1 MEREPLP
8 PSRGAFLVLIAL
20 RGGPKHGY
28 EIASHLEERSGGVF
42 TLSFGALYPILHRLE
57 KDGLVSGTWQ
67 EVGPAKRKKV
77 YALTRQGEA
86 ALGAERARYLAF
98 AGALS
103 KLLGET

>member
-1 MEREPLP
+1 MQEPQSP
-8 PSRGAFLVLIAL
+8 RGAFLVLLAL

-28 EIASHLEERSGGVF
+28 EIAAHLKERSGGVF
-42 TLSFGALYPILHRLE
+42 GLSFGALYPILHRLE
-57 KDGLVSGTWQ
+57 KEGLVSGSWQ

-86 ALGAERARYLAF
+86 ALGAEKARYLAF

-103 KLLGET
+103 KLLEA

>member
-1 MEREPLP
+1 MPESQSP
-8 PSRGAFLVLIAL
+8 RGAFLVLVAL

-28 EIASHLEERSGGVF
+28 EIAAHLRERSGGVF

-57 KDGLVSGTWQ
+57 KDGLVKGNWQ

-77 YALTRQGEA
+77 YALTRRGEV
-86 ALGAERARYLAF
+86 ALGAERARFLAS

-103 KLLGET
+103 KLLGEA

>member
-1 MEREPLP
+1 MPESQSP
-8 PSRGAFLVLIAL
+8 RGAFLVLLAL

-28 EIASHLEERSGGVF
+28 EIAAHLRERSGGIF

-57 KDGLVSGTWQ
+57 KDGLVSGSWQ
-67 EVGPAKRKKV
+67 DVGPAKRKKV

-86 ALGAERARYLAF
+86 ALGAEKARYLAF

-103 KLLGET
+103 KLLGEA

>member
-1 MEREPLP
+1 MQETQAP
-8 PSRGAFLVLIAL
+8 RGAFLVLVAL

-28 EIASHLEERSGGVF
+28 EIAAHLREASGGVL

-57 KDGLVSGTWQ
+57 RDGLVSGSWQ

-77 YALTRQGEA
+77 YALTSQGEA

-103 KLLGET
+103 KLLGEA

>member
-1 MEREPLP
+1 MLETQPT
-8 PSRGAFLVLIAL
+8 RGAFLVLIAL

-28 EIASHLEERSGGVF
+28 EIAAHLRDRSDGVF

-57 KDGLVSGTWQ
+57 KEGLVSASWH

-77 YALTRQGEA
+77 YALTDAGEA
-86 ALGAERARYLAF
+86 ALGAARERYLAL

-103 KLLGET
+103 KLLGEA

>member
-1 MEREPLP
+1 MPESQP
-8 PSRGAFLVLIAL
+8 PRGAFLVLLAL

-28 EIASHLEERSGGVF
+28 EIAAHLRERSGGIF

-57 KDGLVSGTWQ
+57 RDGLTSGSWQ
-67 EVGPAKRKKV
+67 DVGPTKRKKV

-86 ALGAERARYLAF
+86 ALGAEKARYLAF

-103 KLLGET
+103 KLLGEA

>member
-1 MEREPLP
+1 MIEAQSP
-8 PSRGAFLVLIAL
+8 RGAFLALIAL

-28 EIASHLEERSGGVF
+28 EIAAHLRERSGGVF
-42 TLSFGALYPILHRLE
+42 SLSFGALYPILHRLE

>member
-1 MEREPLP
+1 MAENQP
-8 PSRGAFLVLIAL
+8 PRGAFLVLLAL

-28 EIASHLEERSGGVF
+28 EIAAHLRERSGGVF

-57 KDGLVSGTWQ
+57 KDGLLAGSWQ
-67 EVGPAKRKKV
+67 DVGPAKRKKV

-86 ALGAERARYLAF
+86 ALGAERARYLAL

-103 KLLGET
+103 KLLGEA